1 MTKPDSIDTEKT
13 VTICEGKKAEIGS
26 NLCLVLEHSF
36 FRELDEDHDGVISV
50 DELEKG
56 LREELKLPVSRTEI
70 QRFFNIIDT
79 DHDGRISEDEFR
91 VFTKSRQRKLKKIF
105 HAMDRNHDGKLDS
118 EEVKSA
124 IRTLGL
130 QVSSR
135 QLRKVMMRLSSDHPE
150 KDLDFNTFRQAL
162 LLLPTINPEAI
173 FEAYEAIPMD
183 DDRPREVQRM
193 KEETLMAAIRAQ
205 LYAGGIAGCISRTS
219 TAPLERFKVIIQSRI
234 PGATSQSLF
243 TELGI
248 IFKESGF
255 FGFWRGN
262 GANCLKVAPE
272 TAAKFIFFE
281 HGKKMIAKDPGNV
294 TVREKFMAGSLA
306 GMVAQLMVYPLEVL
320 KTRMSIAKPGHYR
333 GFYDCLN
340 QIYRNRGLRGL
351 YKGAGASTMG
361 IIPYAGVDLMIN
373 SVIREQGAEYYRR
386 RNRDPGIAILLG
398 AGMISSTTA
407 MSCTYPLNL
416 IRTRLQASGM
426 DGAPVYDG
434 VIDCVQRSVAADGLR
449 GLYRGFGANL
459 LKVLPSTSI
468 SYAVYDILR
477 NRKL

>member
-1 MTKPDSIDTEKT
+1 MSRPSRTDLEKT
-13 VTICEGKKAEIGS
+13 ITICEGKKAEIGS
-26 NLCLVLEHSF
+26 NLGLVLEHNHF
-36 FRELDEDHDGVISV
+36 FELDNDHDGVISV
-50 DELEKG
+50 DELEMG
-56 LREELKLPVSRTEI
+56 LREELRLPVSRTEI
-70 QRFFNIIDT
+70 HRFFNIIDT
-79 DHDGRISEDEFR
+79 DHDGKITEEEFR
-91 VFTKSRQRKLKKIF
+91 VFTRSLQRKLKKIF
-105 HAMDRNHDGKLDS
+105 NTMDRNHDGKLDS
-118 EEVKSA
+118 EEVKLA
-124 IRTLGL
+124 IRALGL

-135 QLRKVMMRLSSDHPE
+135 QLRSVMTRLSSDQIDKE
-150 KDLDFNTFRQAL
+150 LDFNTFRHAL

-183 DDRPREVQRM
+183 DDRPREITRM
-193 KEETLMAAIRAQ
+193 KEETLMAAIAAQ

-219 TAPLERFKVIIQSRI
+219 TAPLERFKVIVQSRI
-234 PGATSQSLF
+234 PGAATQSIF
-243 TELGI
+243 TELRL

-294 TVREKFMAGSLA
+294 TLSEKFMAGSQA
-306 GMVAQLMVYPLEVL
+306 GMIAQLMVYPLEVL
-320 KTRMSIAKPGHYR
+320 KTRMSIARPGHYK
-333 GFYDCLN
+333 GFSDCLS
-340 QIYRNRGLRGL
+340 QIYQNRGIRGL
-351 YKGAGASTMG
+351 YKGAGASTVG

-373 SVIREQGAEYYRR
+373 SVIREQGAEYYRK

-434 VIDCVQRSVAADGLR
+434 VVDCIRKSLAADGPR

-468 SYAVYDILR
+468 SYAVYDVLR
-477 NRKL
+477 NKK